1 MTCEKMRLYALAA
14 YTQCLAG
21 LLQLELPALPA
32 THWWE
37 HGDLIA
43 LCKRLHAVNIHC
55 ERTRTTRVS

>member
-43 LCKRLHAVNIHC
+43 L
-55 ERTRTTRVS
+55 

>member
-1 MTCEKMRLYALAA
+1 MAA

-21 LLQLELPALPA
+21 PLQLELSALPA

-43 LCKRLHAVNIHC
+43 L
-55 ERTRTTRVS
+55 